1 MAYESIPHL
10 LWRFVFRVS
19 PSTIIQLP
27 PSEIPMQGQNRPYI
41 YKPRNS
47 GKVAGCTRPGMPQLL
62 PRVIPIPRLH
72 Y

>member
-27 PSEIPMQGQNRPYI
+27 HQRSPCRDKTAPTYINPETQGKSRDALAPACRSYC
-41 YKPRNS
+41 PE
-47 GKVAGCTRPGMPQLL
+47 
-62 PRVIPIPRLH
+62 
-72 Y
+72 